1 MPISLLKL
9 VPTVEALT
17 PDAEL
22 LSRFT
27 SSRDEA
33 AFEELVR
40 RHGPTVYRVCRRL
53 APTFADDAFQT
64 VFITL
69 ACRAQS
75 VQKPGAVGSW
85 LIGVAGRVAR
95 QMRKAEQR
103 RVAHERIAGRDEVG
117 CGPSADLAELAAVLE
132 DELTRLP
139 DKFRDPVVL
148 CLVQGRTHAQTA
160 AELGGSVR
168 TLRRRLERAKALLQA
183 RLESRGLVPA
193 VAAAL
198 VAGMGETAWAIPPG
212 LARCVVSNVFQFLN
226 GGAIAT
232 PPIMYAKGVMGMAKL
247 KVSALMATAAIA
259 LVCLGVGWSREGSPP
274 APSEPLSPLTRMTDT
289 REGVP
294 HTPASAPATQPPTQ
308 PPVAIAQPAEPV
320 GIQFRGPNFVV
331 HAPTQV
337 MARVIAS
344 EAEYHRQTLA
354 LKWFGEELPN
364 WPKPCVIRF
373 TSGLGGNGGAGS
385 FTFGKNADGKQVMRT
400 AEMELRGDFM
410 ATLTST
416 LPHEVMHA
424 LLASHF
430 GKPIPRWADEGVAVL
445 CESEYEQANHDAKLR
460 ELLSAGRGLRLKVLL
475 PLGEYPKDMMALY
488 TQGHSVVRFL
498 VHQSGPVGVPLLKD
512 IPHVGGLFKNGGADR
527 HQRLLAFLH
536 LGMKENKAESWRKAA
551 KEVYGFESVDALEE
565 AWLEWLSKP
574 ESVLTRKVGGKPAL
588 TPAKSGA
595 TDLIPPVKLPTAP
608 PTPKVPDPSLPPTPR
623 P

>member
-9 VPTVEALT
+9 VPTIEALT

-27 SSRDEA
+27 SSRDEV

-53 APTFADDAFQT
+53 APACADDAFQT

-85 LIGVAGRVAR
+85 LVGVAGRVAR
-95 QMRKAEQR
+95 QMQQAEQR
-103 RVAHERIAGRDEVG
+103 RVAHERIAGREEGV
-117 CGPSADLAELAAVLE
+117 CGTSADLADLAAVLD

-139 DKFRDPVVL
+139 DKLRDPVVL
-148 CLVQGRTHAQTA
+148 CLVRGRTRAQTA

-198 VAGMGETAWAIPPG
+198 VAGLGETARAIPPG
-212 LARCVVSNVFQFLN
+212 LARCVVSTVFQFRN

-232 PPIMYAKGVMGMAKL
+232 PPVMHAKGVMGMAKL
-247 KVSALMATAAIA
+247 KVSALLATAATA
-259 LVCLGVGWSREGSPP
+259 LVCLSIGWSREGFQP

-289 REGVP
+289 REGMP
-294 HTPASAPATQPPTQ
+294 HTPDSAPTTEPPTQ
-308 PPVAIAQPAEPV
+308 PPPVAIPQPAEPV

-344 EAEYHRQTLA
+344 EAEYHRRMLA

-364 WPKPCVIRF
+364 WPQPCVIRF
-373 TSGLGGNGGAGS
+373 TSGLGSNGGAS
-385 FTFGKNADGKQVMRT
+385 TFTFGKNADGKPVVQT
-400 AEMELRGDFM
+400 ATMELRGDFM

-416 LPHEVMHA
+416 LPHEVMHV

-430 GKPIPRWADEGVAVL
+430 GKPIPQWADEGIAVL
-445 CESEYEQANHDAKLR
+445 SESEDEQANHDTRLR
-460 ELLSAGRGLRLKVLL
+460 ELLSAGRGIRLKVLL
-475 PLGEYPKDMMALY
+475 PLGEYPKDMIVLY

-498 VHQSGPVGVPLLKD
+498 VHQSGPVGVPMLKD
-512 IPHVGGLFKNGGADR
+512 IPHVGELFKNGGPTDTSDCS
-527 HQRLLAFLH
+527 HSST
-536 LGMKENKAESWRKAA
+536 LG
-551 KEVYGFESVDALEE
+551 
-565 AWLEWLSKP
+565 
-574 ESVLTRKVGGKPAL
+574 
-588 TPAKSGA
+588 
-595 TDLIPPVKLPTAP
+595 
-608 PTPKVPDPSLPPTPR
+608 
-623 P
+623 